1 MCIIYMER
9 KIEENMSTYGESNSS
24 LKEFLTQFVQTM
36 PNSYN
41 IDDVMYELYVK
52 KKVDEGLKDIEEGNV
67 VSFEDIRTKFENLNL
82 KND

>member
-36 PNSYN
+36 PDSYS

-67 VSFEDIRTKFENLNL
+67 VSFEDIRTKFEY
-82 KND
+82 